1 MLITDAVQHLNPS
14 VHLVHDAGAATL
26 SINQGNRP
34 NTYTLTIE
42 RGGQLIE
49 VIQFQTLATL
59 TLYLT
64 IRGQLNGWRVE
75 PVMQ

>member
-14 VHLVHDAGAATL
+14 VHLVHDASANTL
-26 SINQGNRP
+26 RIIQGNSP
-34 NTYTLTIE
+34 NTYTLKIE
-42 RGGQLIE
+42 RGGQVIE

-64 IRGQLNGWRVE
+64 IRGQLDGWRIE
-75 PVMQ
+75 PVVQ